1 MITAT
6 TSRASS
12 VAHTWGS
19 MYVSSPLTLHD
30 TQVAPASQLKTLKPR
45 IANKNAPP
53 TEAHSCQGAAQVILE
68 NPGSSDHVGHTPA
81 VGARRWPWCAGHLM
95 EMLLLLFDHRMSQL
109 LGHRESTRTQEVWE
123 AWTSASAPSHLPPS
137 RDSGVAAS
145 R

>member
-19 MYVSSPLTLHD
+19 MGVSSPLTLHD
-30 TQVAPASQLKTLKPR
+30 TQVVPASQLKTLKPR
-45 IANKNAPP
+45 IANKNAPLQRH
-53 TEAHSCQGAAQVILE
+53 TAAKLQLRVILE
-68 NPGSSDHVGHTPA
+68 NPGSSDRVGHTP
-81 VGARRWPWCAGHLM
+81 PWRGTEVALVCWALM
-95 EMLLLLFDHRMSQL
+95 EMLLLLFDHTVSQL
-109 LGHRESTRTQEVWE
+109 LGHRESTRTQVWE
-123 AWTSASAPSHLPPS
+123 AWTSASAPLHLPPS